1 MSSIKENTGE
11 AVLEYMKE
19 KIVSGEWSEGTK
31 ITKEVQL
38 AEELG
43 VSRTS
48 VRAAMDRLVAMGVLV
63 RKKRMGTFV
72 KETSPQL
79 FLNNLVPEIMLNTY
93 DELEILDFREVF
105 ETECTIRFAERHSE
119 EELQKLESCIAEME
133 KHVGC
138 GKKEFADA
146 DLRFHMTIVDGC
158 NNSLIIKVMGILQ
171 DILGYYQQQ
180 ANRTI
185 GSQSGVSEHK
195 RILEAIREGDGEL
208 AGLLMKRHIQRSRK
222 DINQYREKQ

>member
-1 MSSIKENTGE
+1 MNSMKENTGE

-79 FLNNLVPEIMLNTY
+79 FLNNLVPELMLNTY
-93 DELEILDFREVF
+93 DELEILDFREIF

-119 EELQKLESCIAEME
+119 EDLQKLESCIMEME
-133 KHVGC
+133 KHAGC

-146 DLRFHMTIVDGC
+146 DLRFHTIIVNGC
-158 NNSLIIKVMGILQ
+158 NNNLVIKVMGIIQ

-185 GSQSGVSEHK
+185 GSQSGVLEHK
-195 RILEAIREGDGEL
+195 KILEAIREKDGEL

-222 DINQYREKQ
+222 DICQYRENQ

>member
-1 MSSIKENTGE
+1 MGSIKENTGE

-79 FLNNLVPEIMLNTY
+79 FLNNLVPELMLNTY
-93 DELEILDFREVF
+93 DELEILDFREIF
-105 ETECTIRFAERHSE
+105 ETECTIRFAEKHSE
-119 EELQKLESCIAEME
+119 EDLRELEACIREME
-133 KHVGC
+133 EHVGC
-138 GKKEFADA
+138 GKEQFADA
-146 DLRFHMTIVDGC
+146 DLRFHMIIVNGC
-158 NNSLIIKVMGILQ
+158 NNRLVIKVMGIIQ

-185 GSQSGVSEHK
+185 GSQSGVIEHK
-195 RILEAIREGDGEL
+195 KILEAIREKDGEL
-208 AGLLMKRHIQRSRK
+208 AGLLMKRHIQRSRR
-222 DINQYREKQ
+222 DIRRYREKQ

>member
-1 MSSIKENTGE
+1 MGSMKENTGE

-48 VRAAMDRLVAMGVLV
+48 VRAAMDRLVAIGVLV

-79 FLNNLVPEIMLNTY
+79 LLNNLVPELMLNTY
-93 DELEILDFREVF
+93 DELEILDFREIF

-119 EELQKLESCIAEME
+119 EDLQELESCIREME

-146 DLRFHMTIVDGC
+146 DLRFHMIIVNGC
-158 NNSLIIKVMGILQ
+158 KNNLVIKVMDIIQ

-180 ANRTI
+180 ANQTI
-185 GSQSGVSEHK
+185 GSQSGGSEHK
-195 RILEAIREGDGEL
+195 RILEAIREQDGGL
-208 AGLLMKRHIQRSRK
+208 AGILMKRHIQRSRR
-222 DINQYREKQ
+222 DICQYREQ